1 MPSLL
6 SLLALGYFCLFLFL
20 SFVVVVVF
28 VVAAAAAS
36 TAAAVPFFGWLGGGV
51 LWVVFFVCLFVCFVL
66 FVCLFLVLVWFGFLI
81 FFNSTCP

>member
-36 TAAAVPFFGWLGGGV
+36 TAAAVPFFGWLGGGFCG
-51 LWVVFFVCLFVCFVL
+51 LFFLFVCLFVLFCLSVCFW
-66 FVCLFLVLVWFGFLI
+66 FWFGLVF
-81 FFNSTCP
+81 